1 MYDDLFIEMLDVF
14 FNSILYLRD
23 VYPSGIF
30 RRRRIYSTAIYA
42 SIYPPLNN
50 YLKKVLKTAS
60 DLKSQQKLRK
70 VELVIFKEE
79 FTIFDDDVDEQI
91 LEKFVFQIEQND
103 NNNKWQ
109 DKMDLGEY
117 LMEYEEQV
125 RQALYQINYVM
136 KNMKPL
142 DGSECGFRIELETT
156 QDAFVDLVNK
166 SNSQAEVRGFHI
178 YHFVG

>member
-23 VYPSGIF
+23 VYPSEIF

-42 SIYPPLNN
+42 SIYPPLND
-50 YLKKVLKTAS
+50 YLKKVLKTAFE
-60 DLKSQQKLRK
+60 LKSQQKLYK

-79 FTIFDDDVDEQI
+79 FTIFDDDVDEEI

-103 NNNKWQ
+103 NNKWQ
-109 DKMDLGEY
+109 NKQDLGDY

-125 RQALYQINYVM
+125 RQALHQINYVM

-156 QDAFVDLVNK
+156 QDAFVDLVNRN
-166 SNSQAEVRGFHI
+166 NSQPEVKVH
-178 YHFVG
+178 YH

>member
-42 SIYPPLNN
+42 SIYPPLND
-50 YLKKVLKTAS
+50 YLKKVLKAALE
-60 DLKSQQKLRK
+60 LKSQQKLHK
-70 VELVIFKEE
+70 VEMVIFREE

-103 NNNKWQ
+103 NNKWQ
-109 DKMDLGEY
+109 EKMDLGEY
-117 LMEYEEQV
+117 LIEYEEQV
-125 RQALYQINYVM
+125 RQALHQINYVM

-166 SNSQAEVRGFHI
+166 NNSQPEVGAHY
-178 YHFVG
+178 YHLS

>member
-42 SIYPPLNN
+42 SIYPPLND
-50 YLKKVLKTAS
+50 YLKKVLKAAS
-60 DLKSQQKLRK
+60 ELKSQQKLRK
-70 VELVIFKEE
+70 VELVIFREE
-79 FTIFDDDVDEQI
+79 FTIFDDDADEQI
-91 LEKFVFQIEQND
+91 LEKFVFQIEEND
-103 NNNKWQ
+103 NRRP
-109 DKMDLGEY
+109 DKMDLGDY

-125 RQALYQINYVM
+125 RQALLRINFVM

-166 SNSQAEVRGFHI
+166 SNSQPEVRIHY
-178 YHFVG
+178 YHLV

>member
-42 SIYPPLNN
+42 SIYPPLND
-50 YLKKVLKTAS
+50 YLKKVLKAAS
-60 DLKSQQKLRK
+60 ELKCQQKLRK

-91 LEKFVFQIEQND
+91 LERFVFQIEQND
-103 NNNKWQ
+103 NTGQ
-109 DKMDLGEY
+109 DKMDLANY

-125 RQALYQINYVM
+125 RQALYQIDYVM
-136 KNMKPL
+136 KNVKPL

-166 SNSQAEVRGFHI
+166 NNSQHEVRVSIIKELGRE
-178 YHFVG
+178 